1 MKKKI
6 IRIGLIIIVALS
18 VCMSS
23 QVMAS
28 DDTQDRE
35 GGDISVG
42 GNGEK
47 SPSYTLEDPIK
58 NPDAYKPK
66 DNLTSDNTKFIE
78 MGGSIIAAIRA
89 IGTLIM
95 VVALM
100 IMGIRYMIGS
110 TADKANYKQSM
121 IPYLIGAIMIFAIP
135 QMIGIIYE
143 LITNNF

>member
-6 IRIGLIIIVALS
+6 IGIGLIIILVLS
-18 VCMSS
+18 ICMPS

-35 GGDISVG
+35 GGDISVSGSG
-42 GNGEK
+42 GGT
-47 SPSYTLEDPIK
+47 PTYTLEDPIK

-66 DNLTSDNTKFIE
+66 DNLTSDNTRFIE
-78 MGGSIIAAIRA
+78 MGGTIIAAIRA

-110 TADKANYKQSM
+110 TADKADYKQSM
-121 IPYLIGAIMIFAIP
+121 VPYLIGAIMIFAIP
-135 QMIGIIYE
+135 QIIGIIYD
-143 LITNNF
+143 LVTNNF